1 MPESQVSRIKLIAS
15 DLDGTLLGSQ
25 GNLSA
30 RNAAALQAAQA
41 AGLTVVLV
49 TGRPVRMVLPLAQ
62 QLGLHGHVICTNGA
76 ATHRLPGGEGED
88 RVGIAPHVLQAAIPR
103 LRQAIPGVAFALEYG
118 DRVIRERSLRD
129 DADSVPDILSVL
141 DDHQVPLKLIVRGAG
156 LDTHALN
163 ARINALCAGQLE
175 ASSSGAS
182 FSEVAAHGVNKGY
195 ALARLCGLLGLEGG
209 QCLVFGDAHNDL
221 PMFAWAGASV
231 AMNNAVQG
239 VQRAAGE
246 VTLSNDEDG
255 VAVVIERLLETQG
268 GLLRH

>member
-1 MPESQVSRIKLIAS
+1 MSEIRLIAS

-88 RVGIAPHVLQAAIPR
+88 RVGIPPHVLQAAIPR

-118 DRVIRERSLRD
+118 DRVIRERALRD
-129 DADSVPDILSVL
+129 DVDSVPDILSVL
-141 DDHQVPLKLIVRGAG
+141 NDHQVPLKLIARGAG